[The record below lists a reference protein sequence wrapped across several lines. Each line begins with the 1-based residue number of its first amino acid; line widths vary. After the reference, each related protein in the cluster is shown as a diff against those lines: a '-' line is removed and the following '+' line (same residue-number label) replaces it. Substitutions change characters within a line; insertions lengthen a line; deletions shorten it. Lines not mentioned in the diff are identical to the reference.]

1 MSLLCRYPDVCAD
14 EDLTALDDTEI
25 ADAKKDDTE
34 WLEQLAKQQQTKFMN
49 MIEKIAHDKP
59 EEDERPFADSASEK
73 K

>member
-1 MSLLCRYPDVCAD
+1 MSFLCRYPDVCAD

-49 MIEKIAHDKP
+49 MIEKIAHLKP